1 MHIKKMFN
9 AIIEKGNVDKLS
21 DMFADFVYDT
31 EKIDKMRYKSIEYK
45 MHKLAYGDHLTED
58 QAKCWVKEMKNK
70 DGTEGEHWTYE
81 QAEQVRRQYASEM
94 DPYDWYAILNMTYS
108 DYYSPKFDTS
118 TYVDLA
124 KDWLT
129 DKDIGA
135 GKALRYYLFVV
146 Q

>member
-31 EKIDKMRYKSIEYK
+31 EKIDKMRYKSIEYR

-81 QAEQVRRQYASEM
+81 QSEQVRRQYASEM

-129 DKDIGA
+129 DKDIGVD
-135 GKALRYYLFVV
+135 KALRYYLFVA